1 LGVDLSQLSG
11 INPDERV
18 IHIVGC
24 NYQKFTGELV
34 LTNEGVVFLR
44 ATGMFKTGRERL
56 HYFSFEDLQGIRLE
70 KKGLL
75 GACIAIDHRSLAWGN
90 RTYRYSC
97 SEFEAGLF
105 LAAVEKQK
113 LQLKIP
119 DEIESLIL
127 SLVKPKGEA
136 DLHEVGRNGKVRSL
150 IARLRNIDPGRIP
163 DIEVFNFVRD
173 AVISLISK
181 GSLDGIITDE
191 NRYISN
197 VMLARKTV
205 QYQVVL
211 DFHSIYSQLENKG
224 IVLQTLECPS
234 CSGKLE
240 YPKEGDTVVCPF
252 CGATVHAL
260 DIFKKFKD
268 LL

>member
-1 LGVDLSQLSG
+1 MSQLSG
-11 INPDERV
+11 INPDEKV
-18 IHIVGC
+18 VHIMGC

-34 LTNEGVVFLR
+34 LTNNGVVFLR
-44 ATGMFKTGRERL
+44 ATGVFKTGRERL
-56 HYFSFEDLQGIRLE
+56 HYFGFEDLQGIRIE

-90 RTYRYSC
+90 RTFRYSC
-97 SEFEAGLF
+97 SESDARLF
-105 LAAVEKQK
+105 LTAVEKQK
-113 LQLKIP
+113 LQLKTP
-119 DEIESLIL
+119 GEIGSLIL

-136 DLHEVGRNGKVRSL
+136 DLREVAKNGKVRSL

-163 DIEVFNFVRD
+163 DTEAFNFVRD
-173 AVISLISK
+173 IVVSLISK

-197 VMLARKTV
+197 VMMVRKTV

-224 IVLQTLECPS
+224 IVLQVLECPS

-240 YPKEGDTVVCPF
+240 YPKEGDTVVCQF
-252 CGATVHAL
+252 CGATVHAV
-260 DIFKKFKD
+260 DVFKKFKD